1 MSLQSLE
8 ERLRQ
13 LGPEVPHESLI
24 QAMREVVLAEVEQ
37 KVQGKVEE
45 LWAKGKQAFSQAQ
58 QKQREQM
65 QRVLEEV
72 AQCQARQASLTA
84 ENERLR
90 EALRTLSSKCSS
102 LPGYVPDSLASP
114 GSTLAGTPPLQEE
127 PNYPAPFTPI
137 PFAPVGDFPSY
148 GGEAGLPE
156 VPVMPL
162 ASPGVGAPG
171 CPAPL
176 SLAEALGPPAA
187 PLRTPLSLAE
197 SLVPESDALDAVGSP
212 QRQNRSFSVTIAKAP
227 DSELGLDVSHEP
239 GGKVLR
245 VDGIRP
251 TGAVK
256 AWNQQCLA
264 SATPE
269 QAIAV
274 GDKITSVN
282 NVAADPVKML
292 KACVSQQT
300 LSLEIEREG
309 PNTSPVR
316 SGVLRAEATEFIP
329 RTGLE
334 VPTTTDD

>member
-1 MSLQSLE
+1 MA
-8 ERLRQ
+8 LRI
-13 LGPEVPHESLI
+13 LAAPAAVPVAKAYVPTWPPVVQPCHAKPPLPCGASDPL
-24 QAMREVVLAEVEQ
+24 ATRRPVVLCLIHPADDGAVFSNARCVGHPDTLQ
-37 KVQGKVEE
+37 ALRAAGADVQVLRASCLCQGKR
-45 LWAKGKQAFSQAQ
+45 L
-58 QKQREQM
+58 
-65 QRVLEEV
+65 LETGQV
-72 AQCQARQASLTA
+72 S
-84 ENERLR
+84 
-90 EALRTLSSKCSS
+90 
-102 LPGYVPDSLASP
+102 
-114 GSTLAGTPPLQEE
+114 
-127 PNYPAPFTPI
+127 
-137 PFAPVGDFPSY
+137 
-148 GGEAGLPE
+148 
-156 VPVMPL
+156 
-162 ASPGVGAPG
+162 
-171 CPAPL
+171 
-176 SLAEALGPPAA
+176 
-187 PLRTPLSLAE
+187 
-197 SLVPESDALDAVGSP
+197 
-212 QRQNRSFSVTIAKAP
+212 AP

-264 SATPE
+264 SSTPE

-334 VPTTTDD
+334 VPNIADE